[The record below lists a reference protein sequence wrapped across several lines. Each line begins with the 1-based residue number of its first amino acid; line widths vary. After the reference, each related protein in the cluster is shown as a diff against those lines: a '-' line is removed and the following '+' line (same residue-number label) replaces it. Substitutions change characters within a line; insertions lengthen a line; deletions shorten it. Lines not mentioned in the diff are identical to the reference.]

1 MYSYYCFSEKWSR
14 LLNTPTDSCT
24 LAVVNNLLTTIGG
37 SPITN
42 KLYSLI
48 GKGKEQKWT
57 NEFPPMP
64 TKRRRTIAL
73 CSRKAL
79 VVAGGDS
86 GDTLCTVEIMNT
98 ETLTWSIAAE
108 LPQKLRVASATLTA
122 GDRLYILGGVHSSW
136 NGTHAVYTCSLSA
149 LLRSSCS
156 PASPGD
162 IWERV
167 ADLPVTWATCV
178 SIQNRVLAVGGRQP
192 DGNFSTAIHMFDP
205 DTNLWQVISHMSVAR
220 RQCFAV
226 VLPTTHAL
234 MVVGGWSATTG
245 NRIDS
250 VELASITK

>member
-1 MYSYYCFSEKWSR
+1 M
-14 LLNTPTDSCT
+14 
-24 LAVVNNLLTTIGG
+24 
-37 SPITN
+37 
-42 KLYSLI
+42 
-48 GKGKEQKWT
+48 
-57 NEFPPMP
+57 
-64 TKRRRTIAL
+64 
-73 CSRKAL
+73 
-79 VVAGGDS
+79 
-86 GDTLCTVEIMNT
+86 
-98 ETLTWSIAAE
+98 
-108 LPQKLRVASATLTA
+108 
-122 GDRLYILGGVHSSW
+122 
-136 NGTHAVYTCSLSA
+136 
-149 LLRSSCS
+149 
-156 PASPGD
+156 
-162 IWERV
+162 WERV